1 MLQVKVMSAQDL
13 GFAVEL
19 ANTMD
24 WNMEES
30 DFQFNL
36 MLEPKGCLVLFQGAE
51 RIGIATCI
59 SFGKVGWFGNLVVK
73 KEYRGKGAGS
83 LLVQHAIDYLQGKGV
98 ETVGLYAYQNL
109 KGFYGKLGF
118 KQDVDFT
125 VLHNENV
132 ASKIS
137 NNRPKPERPNL
148 SALAE
153 FDRQF
158 FGADRKK
165 LLKAILQQRGN
176 LCYSSSSGDEI
187 NGYAISKVYAKM
199 AEVGPLICKPNNENT
214 AKILVESVL
223 NGLQGLY
230 VSLCLPKQHKNLKLF
245 LESAGFKEDFQVSR
259 MFLGSPNVQ
268 DCVYVAESLERG

>member
-24 WNMEES
+24 WNMEEA
-30 DFQFNL
+30 DFQFNQ
-36 MLEPKGCLVLFQGAE
+36 MLEPKGCLVLFNGTE
-51 RIGIATCI
+51 RIGLATCI

-73 KEYRGKGAGS
+73 KEHRGKGAGS
-83 LLVQHAIDYLQGKGV
+83 LLVQHAIDYLRGKGV
-98 ETVGLYAYQNL
+98 DTLGLYAYENL

-118 KQDVDFT
+118 KQDIDFT
-125 VLHNENV
+125 VLRNENMV
-132 ASKIS
+132 TQVQSKL
-137 NNRPKPERPNL
+137 PKSESPDL
-148 SALAE
+148 SALVK

-158 FGADRKK
+158 FGGDRKR
-165 LLKAILQQRGN
+165 LLKAILQRKAN
-176 LCYSSSSGDEI
+176 LCYSSSIGEEI
-187 NGYAISKVYAKM
+187 NGYAITKVYAKM
-199 AEVGPLICKPNNENT
+199 AEVGPLICKPNNEDA
-214 AKILVESVL
+214 AKILLETIL
-223 NGLQGLY
+223 NNLQSLY
-230 VSLCLPKQHKNLKLF
+230 VSLCLPKQQKSLIEF